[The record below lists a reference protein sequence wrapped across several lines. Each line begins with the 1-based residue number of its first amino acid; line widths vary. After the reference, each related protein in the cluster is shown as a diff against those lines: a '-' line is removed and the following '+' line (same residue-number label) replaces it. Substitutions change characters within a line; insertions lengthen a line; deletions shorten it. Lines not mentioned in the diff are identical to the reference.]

1 MRRRTLLAAGAGAG
15 GIAALG
21 TLSACGKSEEAAPND
36 GMESVADVSQPP
48 APSPGPDESPQEW
61 TAVNFSGI
69 SFSIPTTMTGPTPHT
84 DWGLYAVSY
93 DLAESDNEFDQRVMV
108 STVDAVTTADGIRQT
123 INLMSSYRFE
133 NYSEI
138 GRISWEASGDKPAT
152 ERIAFYWG
160 PTASW
165 LGWTWLLASKVGTG
179 TVTLLS
185 STPDDGLRN
194 GIESSLTLTR
204 QQQ

>member
-48 APSPGPDESPQEW
+48 APSSGPDESPQEW

-123 INLMSSYRFE
+123 TDLINSGLIE
-133 NYSEI
+133 NYAEI
-138 GRISWEASGDKPAT
+138 GRVSWQADSNGPAI

-160 PTASW
+160 PDSTW
-165 LGWTWLLASKVGTG
+165 CGWTWIIATDAGTG
-179 TVTLLS
+179 VMTLLGTS
-185 STPDDGLRN
+185 IDDGLRN
-194 GIESSLTLTR
+194 GIENTLNLTR
-204 QQQ
+204 RAA

>member
-1 MRRRTLLAAGAGAG
+1 MT
-15 GIAALG
+15 
-21 TLSACGKSEEAAPND
+21 
-36 GMESVADVSQPP
+36 SVGDVEQPHS
-48 APSPGPDESPQEW
+48 PSKSPQDAPQDW
-61 TAVNFSGI
+61 TGINFSGI
-69 SFSIPTTMTGPTPHT
+69 SLSLLTSLKGPTRRGGWAPYT
-84 DWGLYAVSY
+84 VSY
-93 DLAESDNEFDQRVMV
+93 DKQGSSNDIEHRVLL
-108 STVDAVTTADGIRQT
+108 SGVDASTTADGIRQT
-123 INLMSSYRFE
+123 INLMSSYLFE

-138 GRISWEASGDKPAT
+138 GRTSWEASGDKPAT

-194 GIESSLTLTR
+194 GIENSLILTML
-204 QQQ
+204 QQLPSYDDALF

>member
-1 MRRRTLLAAGAGAG
+1 MRRRTLLATGAGAG

-21 TLSACGKSEEAAPND
+21 ALSACGKSEEDAPND

-123 INLMSSYRFE
+123 TDLINSGLIE
-133 NYSEI
+133 NYAEI
-138 GRISWEASGDKPAT
+138 GRVSWQAGSTGDRAH
-152 ERIAFYWG
+152 RLL
-160 PTASW
+160 
-165 LGWTWLLASKVGTG
+165 LGAGQHLVRVDLDYRHGCRHG
-179 TVTLLS
+179 CHDPPRHL
-185 STPDDGLRN
+185 DR
-194 GIESSLTLTR
+194 
-204 QQQ
+204 

>member
-1 MRRRTLLAAGAGAG
+1 MKRRLLMAAG
-15 GIAALG
+15 GIAS
-21 TLSACGKSEEAAPND
+21 LSAVASCNRSPDKTPVSGMTSVGAVEQPHSPSKSQQDAPQD
-36 GMESVADVSQPP
+36 WSSI
-48 APSPGPDESPQEW
+48 
-61 TAVNFSGI
+61 NFSGI
-69 SFSIPTTMTGPTPHT
+69 SLSLLASLKGPTRRSGWAPYT
-84 DWGLYAVSY
+84 VSY
-93 DLAESDNEFDQRVMV
+93 DKQGSSNDIEHRVLL
-108 STVDAVTTADGIRQT
+108 SGVDASTTADGIRQT
-123 INLMSSYRFE
+123 INLMSSYLFE